1 MFKGSEAGKSLER
14 ESKEKRG
21 QCGWSL
27 VRWKTVEN
35 DFGKT
40 GRGLILEG
48 LVGHDSG
55 LSAYY
60 AE

>member
-14 ESKEKRG
+14 ESEEKG

-27 VRWKTVEN
+27 VRWKTVQN

-48 LVGHDSG
+48 LVGHNSG
-55 LSAYY
+55 LSAYNS
-60 AE
+60 E